1 MTFSL
6 TIMSTF
12 FLVMLALA
20 AATVLYIGWQ
30 LRFRQKL
37 ELLAGYNPQITHDKK
52 GLAHWAGYTFLG
64 LAPLQWGC
72 VLLALKTGLF
82 LIGCLAYVGVSC
94 IALLVLALGA
104 AQYSKLD

>member
-1 MTFSL
+1 M
-6 TIMSTF
+6 ITF
-12 FLVMLALA
+12 FLILLALA

-37 ELLAGYNPQITHDKK
+37 ELLAGYSPQVTHNKK

-64 LAPLQWGC
+64 LAPLQWCC

-82 LIGCLAYVGVSC
+82 LIGCLAYLGVSC
-94 IALLVLALGA
+94 VALLVLALGA
-104 AQYSKLD
+104 TQYSNLN